1 YLDGSY
7 FSVWF
12 GVLRKLSGWVY
23 GFHMPLFFM
32 LSGAVLNLKPLKEFD
47 AFCLTKIK
55 RLIIP
60 FFVYGFLFMLP
71 VKFLGRFYTA
81 TSILPAYRAFSG
93 GGESGHLWFLPAL
106 FWCMIAFVSL
116 RKILLHFNI
125 NSVGILLLIAGL
137 IQLTYKNLP
146 FDFFSLKSGLSY
158 IFYFAAGYS
167 FELVREKVESV
178 PKNILVLL
186 FFFYTLILY
195 IDYQYSV
202 FGKFANIFVRSFW
215 IVLLSRVCGIFF
227 DGVYNSN
234 LFQILNRNLFNIY
247 LFHDPLDYIFLRLF
261 FSNRLCLLKY
271 SGGVCLYYF
280 SRVFGVI
287 IVSVL
292 LGEFVRYFVAKIS
305 YVCNQK

>member
-1 YLDGSY
+1 
-7 FSVWF
+7 
-12 GVLRKLSGWVY
+12 
-23 GFHMPLFFM
+23 M
-32 LSGAVLNLKPLKEFD
+32 NLKPLKEFD
-47 AFCLTKIK
+47 VFCLSKIK

-71 VKFLGRFYTA
+71 VKFLGKFYTA
-81 TSILPAYRAFSG
+81 ASILPAYRAFSV

-106 FWCMIAFVSL
+106 FWCMIAFVFL

-125 NSVGILLLIAGL
+125 NSIGILILIAGL

-167 FELVREKVESV
+167 FELVREKFESV

-186 FFFYTLILY
+186 FILYTLILY
-195 IDYQYSV
+195 VDYKYSL

-215 IVLLSRVCGIFF
+215 LVLLSLVCDIFLG
-227 DGVYNSN
+227 GVYNSN

-261 FSNRLCLLKY
+261 FSNHLCLLKY

-280 SRVFGVI
+280 SRIFGVI
-287 IVSVL
+287 IISVL
-292 LGEFVRYFVAKIS
+292 LGEFVRYFAAKMS
-305 YVCNQK
+305 FVRNQK